1 MAARGVEGMMHSN
14 GQLEQRAVGTTT
26 TRRRTRTK
34 TRTFFGRRMRKSLG
48 RISATSSSSVSSP
61 SFSERDRVLVVEQL
75 KPAETLAATS
85 GQRAEN
91 CIVQAPSSHLDAP
104 PRPPPL
110 AVASSM
116 SLSITDPQIVSTILQ
131 AFALFAFG
139 GFLSLSETA
148 LTTLWPWKI
157 KELANEEGPSSP
169 FYAVQQN
176 VTRFLTT
183 ILIGSTVS
191 SILATAMMTE
201 AIVKVYGEKAIGL
214 ATIAMSAFVLL
225 FCEIAPK
232 SIAVQHALVVGR
244 LVVTPIR
251 MMSTILYPLGR
262 ICTAIVDFGFHLF
275 RIQTSAEPFVS
286 ENELKLVLSGA
297 MESNSIEASEQS
309 MIRNVLDLSNTPA
322 REVMTPLVQICGIE
336 SKATLENLK
345 QLWREEKY
353 TRVIVFDERVDNV
366 VGIVNVLSIIE
377 SEDSKLDD
385 TIETIMD
392 KNVYFIPESMPVEKL
407 LSEMLRRKYHIAVV
421 VNEHGGTIGLVSL
434 EDCIEEI
441 VGEIYDEHDDDEWG
455 ENKADREDEFEEN
468 DARGK
473 TLPRFVNEVVEEE
486 VNGKDVIV
494 DINVGGTNSGSS
506 SSSDNNYNN
515 NNNKNK
521 NNNSGDSGTGRAYEV
536 GAKADIEELAEYLEI
551 DIPKSPLYETAGGWV
566 CDIFARIPKEGE
578 TFSVSYPVVQGA
590 SVSTLALASSSSSSS
605 SKLYVDYTDDS
616 EEIDGFE
623 ENADHKKS
631 DFDLD
636 DDYTSSS
643 SSSSSSSSN
652 GGVPELVLR
661 VAIVEADERRVSS
674 IKISI
679 GDENK
684 KQEKR
689 EASKGI
695 NGSSN
700 DRRGMNGIST
710 STKRQEPVS
719 S

>member
-1 MAARGVEGMMHSN
+1 
-14 GQLEQRAVGTTT
+14 
-26 TRRRTRTK
+26 
-34 TRTFFGRRMRKSLG
+34 
-48 RISATSSSSVSSP
+48 
-61 SFSERDRVLVVEQL
+61 
-75 KPAETLAATS
+75 
-85 GQRAEN
+85 
-91 CIVQAPSSHLDAP
+91 VQ
-104 PRPPPL
+104 
-110 AVASSM
+110 
-116 SLSITDPQIVSTILQ
+116 TILQ

-232 SIAVQHALVVGR
+232 SIAVQHALAVGR

-251 MMSTILYPLGR
+251 LMSTILYPVGR
-262 ICTAIVDFGFHLF
+262 ICTAIVDFGFHLL

-366 VGIVNVLSIIE
+366 VGIVNVLSMME
-377 SEDSKLDD
+377 KDDSKLDD

-407 LSEMLRRKYHIAVV
+407 LSEMLRRKIHIAVV
-421 VNEHGGTIGLVSL
+421 VNEHGGTIGLVTL

-441 VGEIYDEHDDDEWG
+441 VGEIYDENDDDEWG
-455 ENKADREDEFEEN
+455 ENKSDREDEFVEN

-473 TLPRFVNEVVEEE
+473 TLPRFVYEVVEEE
-486 VNGKDVIV
+486 VNGKDV
-494 DINVGGTNSGSS
+494 DINGGVKNSNSS
-506 SSSDNNYNN
+506 SNSDNN
-515 NNNKNK
+515 
-521 NNNSGDSGTGRAYEV
+521 SGGGDSSTGISGRVYEV
-536 GAKADIEELAEYLEI
+536 DAKADIEELAEYLEI

-578 TFSVSYPVVQGA
+578 TFSVSYPVLQDA
-590 SVSTLALASSSSSSS
+590 SASTLALASSSSSNI
-605 SKLYVDYTDDS
+605 SKLYVDDL

-636 DDYTSSS
+636 DDYTSGSS

-652 GGVPELVLR
+652 GGIPELVLR

-679 GDENK
+679 GEESK

-689 EASKGI
+689 EGRT

-700 DRRGMNGIST
+700 DRRGMNGVSS
-710 STKRQEPVS
+710 STKQHQPVS
-719 S
+719 

>member
-14 GQLEQRAVGTTT
+14 RQLEQRAVGTTT
-26 TRRRTRTK
+26 TRRRTKTK

-110 AVASSM
+110 VVASST

-515 NNNKNK
+515 NNN
-521 NNNSGDSGTGRAYEV
+521 SGDSGTGRAYEV

-623 ENADHKKS
+623 GNADHKKS

-636 DDYTSSS
+636 DDYTSS

-700 DRRGMNGIST
+700 DRRGMSGIST

>member
-26 TRRRTRTK
+26 TRRRRRTR

-110 AVASSM
+110 AVASST

-385 TIETIMD
+385 AIETIMD

-407 LSEMLRRKYHIAVV
+407 LSEMLKRKYHIAVV

-515 NNNKNK
+515 NNN

-643 SSSSSSSSN
+643 SSSSSSSN

>member
-14 GQLEQRAVGTTT
+14 RQLEQRAVGTTT

-110 AVASSM
+110 VVASST

-515 NNNKNK
+515 NNN
-521 NNNSGDSGTGRAYEV
+521 SGDSGTGRAYEV

-643 SSSSSSSSN
+643 SSSSSSSN

-700 DRRGMNGIST
+700 DRRGMSGIST

>member
-26 TRRRTRTK
+26 TRRRTRAK

-110 AVASSM
+110 VVASST

-244 LVVTPIR
+244 LVVMPIR

-345 QLWREEKY
+345 QLWRKEKY

-515 NNNKNK
+515 NNN
-521 NNNSGDSGTGRAYEV
+521 SGDSGTGRAYEV

-643 SSSSSSSSN
+643 SSSSSSSN

-700 DRRGMNGIST
+700 DRRGMSGIST

>member
-1 MAARGVEGMMHSN
+1 
-14 GQLEQRAVGTTT
+14 
-26 TRRRTRTK
+26 
-34 TRTFFGRRMRKSLG
+34 
-48 RISATSSSSVSSP
+48 
-61 SFSERDRVLVVEQL
+61 
-75 KPAETLAATS
+75 
-85 GQRAEN
+85 
-91 CIVQAPSSHLDAP
+91 VQ
-104 PRPPPL
+104 
-110 AVASSM
+110 
-116 SLSITDPQIVSTILQ
+116 TILQ

-232 SIAVQHALVVGR
+232 SIAVQHALAVGR

-251 MMSTILYPLGR
+251 LMSTILYPVGR
-262 ICTAIVDFGFHLF
+262 ICTAIVDFGFHLL

-366 VGIVNVLSIIE
+366 VGIVNVLSMME
-377 SEDSKLDD
+377 RDDSKLDD

-407 LSEMLRRKYHIAVV
+407 LSEMLRRKIHIAVV
-421 VNEHGGTIGLVSL
+421 VNEHGGTIGLVTL

-441 VGEIYDEHDDDEWG
+441 VGEIYDENDDDEWG
-455 ENKADREDEFEEN
+455 ENKSDREDEFVEN

-473 TLPRFVNEVVEEE
+473 TLPRFVYEVVEEE
-486 VNGKDVIV
+486 VNGKDV
-494 DINVGGTNSGSS
+494 DINGGVKNSNSS
-506 SSSDNNYNN
+506 SNSDNN
-515 NNNKNK
+515 
-521 NNNSGDSGTGRAYEV
+521 SGGGDSSTGISGRVYEV
-536 GAKADIEELAEYLEI
+536 DAKADIEELAEYLEI

-578 TFSVSYPVVQGA
+578 TFSVSYPVLQDA
-590 SVSTLALASSSSSSS
+590 SASTLALASSSSSNI
-605 SKLYVDYTDDS
+605 SKLYVDDL

-636 DDYTSSS
+636 DDYTSGSS

-652 GGVPELVLR
+652 GGIPELVLR

-679 GDENK
+679 GEESK

-689 EASKGI
+689 EGRT

-700 DRRGMNGIST
+700 DRRGMNGVSS
-710 STKRQEPVS
+710 STKQHQPVS
-719 S
+719 

>member
-110 AVASSM
+110 AVASST

-515 NNNKNK
+515 NNN
-521 NNNSGDSGTGRAYEV
+521 SGDSGTGRAYEV

-605 SKLYVDYTDDS
+605 SSKLYVDYTDDS

-636 DDYTSSS
+636 DDYTSS

>member
-110 AVASSM
+110 VVASST

-515 NNNKNK
+515 NNN
-521 NNNSGDSGTGRAYEV
+521 SGDSGTGRAYEV

-643 SSSSSSSSN
+643 SSSSSSSN

>member
-14 GQLEQRAVGTTT
+14 GQLEQRAVGTTR
-26 TRRRTRTK
+26 TRRRTR

-110 AVASSM
+110 AVASST

-244 LVVTPIR
+244 LVVMPIR

-515 NNNKNK
+515 NNN
-521 NNNSGDSGTGRAYEV
+521 SGDSGTGRAYEV

-643 SSSSSSSSN
+643 SSSSSSSN

>member
-1 MAARGVEGMMHSN
+1 
-14 GQLEQRAVGTTT
+14 
-26 TRRRTRTK
+26 
-34 TRTFFGRRMRKSLG
+34 
-48 RISATSSSSVSSP
+48 
-61 SFSERDRVLVVEQL
+61 VVEQL

-110 AVASSM
+110 VVASST

-515 NNNKNK
+515 NNN
-521 NNNSGDSGTGRAYEV
+521 SGDSGTGRAYEV

-643 SSSSSSSSN
+643 SSSSSSSN

-700 DRRGMNGIST
+700 DRRGMSGIST

>member
-110 AVASSM
+110 AVASST

-515 NNNKNK
+515 NNN
-521 NNNSGDSGTGRAYEV
+521 SGDSGTGRAYEV

-643 SSSSSSSSN
+643 SSSSSSSN

-700 DRRGMNGIST
+700 DRRGMSGIST

>member
-26 TRRRTRTK
+26 TRTRTRTR
-34 TRTFFGRRMRKSLG
+34 TRTFLGRRMRESLG
-48 RISATSSSSVSSP
+48 RISATSSSSVPSP

-515 NNNKNK
+515 NNN
-521 NNNSGDSGTGRAYEV
+521 SGDSGTGRAYEV

-643 SSSSSSSSN
+643 SSSSSSSN

-700 DRRGMNGIST
+700 DRRGMSGIST

>member
-110 AVASSM
+110 AVASST

-515 NNNKNK
+515 NNN

-643 SSSSSSSSN
+643 SSSSSSSN

-700 DRRGMNGIST
+700 DRRGMSGIST

>member
-1 MAARGVEGMMHSN
+1 M
-14 GQLEQRAVGTTT
+14 Q
-26 TRRRTRTK
+26 
-34 TRTFFGRRMRKSLG
+34 
-48 RISATSSSSVSSP
+48 
-61 SFSERDRVLVVEQL
+61 
-75 KPAETLAATS
+75 
-85 GQRAEN
+85 
-91 CIVQAPSSHLDAP
+91 
-104 PRPPPL
+104 
-110 AVASSM
+110 
-116 SLSITDPQIVSTILQ
+116 TILQ

-232 SIAVQHALVVGR
+232 SIAVQHALAVGR

-251 MMSTILYPLGR
+251 LMSTILYPLGK
-262 ICTAIVDFGFHLF
+262 ICTAIVDFGFHLL

-366 VGIVNVLSIIE
+366 VGIVNVLSMME
-377 SEDSKLDD
+377 RDDSKLDD

-407 LSEMLRRKYHIAVV
+407 LSEMLRRKIHIAVV
-421 VNEHGGTIGLVSL
+421 VNEHGGTIGLVTL

-441 VGEIYDEHDDDEWG
+441 VGEIYDENDDDGWG
-455 ENKADREDEFEEN
+455 ENKSDREDEFVEN

-473 TLPRFVNEVVEEE
+473 TLPRFVYEVVEEE
-486 VNGKDVIV
+486 VNGKVV
-494 DINVGGTNSGSS
+494 DINDGVKNSNSS
-506 SSSDNNYNN
+506 SNSDNN
-515 NNNKNK
+515 
-521 NNNSGDSGTGRAYEV
+521 SGGGDSSTGISGRVYEV
-536 GAKADIEELAEYLEI
+536 DAKADIEELAEYLEI

-578 TFSVSYPVVQGA
+578 TFSVSYPVLQDA
-590 SVSTLALASSSSSSS
+590 SASTLALASSSSSNI
-605 SKLYVDYTDDS
+605 SKLYVDDL
-616 EEIDGFE
+616 EETDGFE

-636 DDYTSSS
+636 DDYTSGSS
-643 SSSSSSSSN
+643 SSSSSSSSS
-652 GGVPELVLR
+652 GGIPELVLR

-679 GDENK
+679 GEESK

-689 EASKGI
+689 EGRT

-700 DRRGMNGIST
+700 DRRGMNGVSSST
-710 STKRQEPVS
+710 EQQRQQPVS
-719 S
+719 

>member
-1 MAARGVEGMMHSN
+1 
-14 GQLEQRAVGTTT
+14 
-26 TRRRTRTK
+26 
-34 TRTFFGRRMRKSLG
+34 MRKSLG

-110 AVASSM
+110 AVASST

-515 NNNKNK
+515 NNN
-521 NNNSGDSGTGRAYEV
+521 SGDSGTGRAYEV

-643 SSSSSSSSN
+643 SSSSSSSN

>member
-1 MAARGVEGMMHSN
+1 
-14 GQLEQRAVGTTT
+14 
-26 TRRRTRTK
+26 
-34 TRTFFGRRMRKSLG
+34 
-48 RISATSSSSVSSP
+48 
-61 SFSERDRVLVVEQL
+61 
-75 KPAETLAATS
+75 
-85 GQRAEN
+85 
-91 CIVQAPSSHLDAP
+91 
-104 PRPPPL
+104 
-110 AVASSM
+110 
-116 SLSITDPQIVSTILQ
+116 VSTILQ

-515 NNNKNK
+515 NNNNNN

-643 SSSSSSSSN
+643 SSSSSSSN

-700 DRRGMNGIST
+700 DRRGMSGIST

>member
-1 MAARGVEGMMHSN
+1 MAARGVEGIMHSN

-26 TRRRTRTK
+26 TRTRTRTR
-34 TRTFFGRRMRKSLG
+34 TRTFLGRRMRESLG
-48 RISATSSSSVSSP
+48 RISATSSSSVPSP

-110 AVASSM
+110 AVASST

-407 LSEMLRRKYHIAVV
+407 LNEMLKRKYHIAVV

-515 NNNKNK
+515 NNN
-521 NNNSGDSGTGRAYEV
+521 SGDSGTGRAYEV

-605 SKLYVDYTDDS
+605 SSKLYVDYTDDS

-636 DDYTSSS
+636 DDYTSS

>member
-34 TRTFFGRRMRKSLG
+34 TKTFFGRRMRKSLG

-110 AVASSM
+110 VVASST

-515 NNNKNK
+515 NNN
-521 NNNSGDSGTGRAYEV
+521 SGDSGTGRAYEV

-623 ENADHKKS
+623 GNADHKKS

-636 DDYTSSS
+636 DDYTSS

-700 DRRGMNGIST
+700 DRRGMSGIST

>member
-26 TRRRTRTK
+26 TRTRTRTR
-34 TRTFFGRRMRKSLG
+34 TRTFLGRRMRESLG
-48 RISATSSSSVSSP
+48 RISATSSSSVPSP

-110 AVASSM
+110 AVASST

-345 QLWREEKY
+345 QLWRKEKY

-407 LSEMLRRKYHIAVV
+407 LNEMLKRKYHIAVV

-515 NNNKNK
+515 NNN
-521 NNNSGDSGTGRAYEV
+521 SGDSGTGRAYEV

-605 SKLYVDYTDDS
+605 SSKLYVDYTDDS

-636 DDYTSSS
+636 DDYTSS

>member
-1 MAARGVEGMMHSN
+1 
-14 GQLEQRAVGTTT
+14 
-26 TRRRTRTK
+26 
-34 TRTFFGRRMRKSLG
+34 
-48 RISATSSSSVSSP
+48 
-61 SFSERDRVLVVEQL
+61 VEQL

-110 AVASSM
+110 AVASST

-377 SEDSKLDD
+377 REDSKLDD

-515 NNNKNK
+515 NNN
-521 NNNSGDSGTGRAYEV
+521 SGDSGTGRAYEV

-643 SSSSSSSSN
+643 SSSSSSSN

-700 DRRGMNGIST
+700 DRRGMSGIST

>member
-1 MAARGVEGMMHSN
+1 V
-14 GQLEQRAVGTTT
+14 
-26 TRRRTRTK
+26 
-34 TRTFFGRRMRKSLG
+34 
-48 RISATSSSSVSSP
+48 
-61 SFSERDRVLVVEQL
+61 
-75 KPAETLAATS
+75 
-85 GQRAEN
+85 
-91 CIVQAPSSHLDAP
+91 
-104 PRPPPL
+104 
-110 AVASSM
+110 VASST

-515 NNNKNK
+515 NNN
-521 NNNSGDSGTGRAYEV
+521 SGDSGTGRAYEV

-643 SSSSSSSSN
+643 SSSSSSSN

-700 DRRGMNGIST
+700 DRRGMSGIST

>member
-26 TRRRTRTK
+26 TRRRTRTR

-110 AVASSM
+110 VVASST

-515 NNNKNK
+515 NNN
-521 NNNSGDSGTGRAYEV
+521 SGDSGTGRAYEV

-623 ENADHKKS
+623 GNADHKKS

-636 DDYTSSS
+636 DDYTSS

-700 DRRGMNGIST
+700 DRRGMSGIST

>member
-110 AVASSM
+110 VVASST

-515 NNNKNK
+515 NNN
-521 NNNSGDSGTGRAYEV
+521 SGDSGTGRAYEV

-605 SKLYVDYTDDS
+605 SSKLYVDYTDDS

-623 ENADHKKS
+623 GNADHKKS

-636 DDYTSSS
+636 DDYTSS

-700 DRRGMNGIST
+700 DRRGMSGIST

>member
-110 AVASSM
+110 AVASST

-244 LVVTPIR
+244 LVVMPIR

-515 NNNKNK
+515 NNN
-521 NNNSGDSGTGRAYEV
+521 SGDSGTGRAYEV

-643 SSSSSSSSN
+643 SSSSSSSN

-700 DRRGMNGIST
+700 DRRGMSGIST

>member
-110 AVASSM
+110 AVASST

-407 LSEMLRRKYHIAVV
+407 LSEMLKRKYHIAVV

-515 NNNKNK
+515 

-643 SSSSSSSSN
+643 SSSSSSSSLSSN

>member
-26 TRRRTRTK
+26 TRRKTRTK

-110 AVASSM
+110 VVASST

-515 NNNKNK
+515 NNN
-521 NNNSGDSGTGRAYEV
+521 SGDSGTGRAYEV

-643 SSSSSSSSN
+643 SSSSSSSN

-700 DRRGMNGIST
+700 DRRGMSGIST

>member
-110 AVASSM
+110 VVASST

-515 NNNKNK
+515 NNN
-521 NNNSGDSGTGRAYEV
+521 SGDSGTGRAYEV

-605 SKLYVDYTDDS
+605 SSKLYVDYTDDS

-636 DDYTSSS
+636 DDYTSS

>member
-14 GQLEQRAVGTTT
+14 GQLEQRAVGTTR
-26 TRRRTRTK
+26 TRRRTRRK

-110 AVASSM
+110 AVASST

-244 LVVTPIR
+244 LVVMPIR

-345 QLWREEKY
+345 QLWRKEKY

-515 NNNKNK
+515 NNN
-521 NNNSGDSGTGRAYEV
+521 SGDSGTGRAYEV

-643 SSSSSSSSN
+643 SSSSSSSN

>member
-110 AVASSM
+110 VVASST

-169 FYAVQQN
+169 CYAVQQN

-407 LSEMLRRKYHIAVV
+407 L
-421 VNEHGGTIGLVSL
+421 GGTIGLVSL

-515 NNNKNK
+515 NNN

-623 ENADHKKS
+623 GNADHKKS

-636 DDYTSSS
+636 DDYTSS

-700 DRRGMNGIST
+700 DRRGMSGIST

>member
-110 AVASSM
+110 VVASST

-515 NNNKNK
+515 NNN

-643 SSSSSSSSN
+643 SSSSSSSN

-700 DRRGMNGIST
+700 DRRGMSGIST

>member
-110 AVASSM
+110 VVASST

-455 ENKADREDEFEEN
+455 ENKADREDDFEEN

-515 NNNKNK
+515 

-643 SSSSSSSSN
+643 SSSSSSSN

-700 DRRGMNGIST
+700 DRRGMSGIST

>member
-110 AVASSM
+110 AVASST

-385 TIETIMD
+385 TIETIME

-506 SSSDNNYNN
+506 SSSDNNYN
-515 NNNKNK
+515 

-643 SSSSSSSSN
+643 SSSSSSSN

>member
-110 AVASSM
+110 VVASST

-515 NNNKNK
+515 NNN
-521 NNNSGDSGTGRAYEV
+521 SGDSGTGRAYEV

-643 SSSSSSSSN
+643 SSSSSSSN

-700 DRRGMNGIST
+700 DRRGMSGIST
-710 STKRQEPVS
+710 STERQEPVS

>member
-1 MAARGVEGMMHSN
+1 
-14 GQLEQRAVGTTT
+14 
-26 TRRRTRTK
+26 
-34 TRTFFGRRMRKSLG
+34 
-48 RISATSSSSVSSP
+48 
-61 SFSERDRVLVVEQL
+61 VLVVEQL

-110 AVASSM
+110 AVASST

-515 NNNKNK
+515 NNN
-521 NNNSGDSGTGRAYEV
+521 SGDSGTGRAYEV

-605 SKLYVDYTDDS
+605 KLYVDYTDDS

-636 DDYTSSS
+636 DDYTSS

>member
-26 TRRRTRTK
+26 TRRRTRTR

-110 AVASSM
+110 AVASST

-385 TIETIMD
+385 AIETIMD

-407 LSEMLRRKYHIAVV
+407 LSEMLKRKYHIAVV

-515 NNNKNK
+515 

-643 SSSSSSSSN
+643 SSSSSSSN

-700 DRRGMNGIST
+700 DRRGMSGIST

>member
-1 MAARGVEGMMHSN
+1 M
-14 GQLEQRAVGTTT
+14 TTT
-26 TRRRTRTK
+26 TLTLSSSLLRCFYGDNDFNGGNKGRRLSVVGRATTITVGKRIGGEGEGQRRRLARVA
-34 TRTFFGRRMRKSLG
+34 
-48 RISATSSSSVSSP
+48 ATTMSSSSSSP
-61 SFSERDRVLVVEQL
+61 SPSSSYPSALEKL
-75 KPAETLAATS
+75 KPPETLTATDFV
-85 GQRAEN
+85 
-91 CIVQAPSSHLDAP
+91 VQVPSSRPAEAML
-104 PRPPPL
+104 PPPPPTTTT
-110 AVASSM
+110 VVSS
-116 SLSITDPQIVSTILQ
+116 SISDPQVVQTILQ
-131 AFALFAFG
+131 ALALFAFG

-157 KELANEEGPSSP
+157 KELANEEGPTSP

-232 SIAVQHALVVGR
+232 SIAVQHALAVGR

-251 MMSTILYPLGR
+251 LMSTILYPLGR
-262 ICTAIVDFGFHLF
+262 ICTAIVDFGFHLL

-345 QLWREEKY
+345 ELWREEKY

-366 VGIVNVLSIIE
+366 VGVVNVLSMME
-377 SEDSKLDD
+377 RDDSKSDD

-407 LSEMLRRKYHIAVV
+407 LSEMLRRKIHIAVV
-421 VNEHGGTIGLVSL
+421 VNEHGGTIGLVTL

-441 VGEIYDEHDDDEWG
+441 VGEIYDENDDDEWG
-455 ENKADREDEFEEN
+455 ENKSDREDEFVEN

-473 TLPRFVNEVVEEE
+473 TLPRFVYEVVEEE
-486 VNGKDVIV
+486 VNGKDV
-494 DINVGGTNSGSS
+494 DINGGVKNSNSS
-506 SSSDNNYNN
+506 SNSDNN
-515 NNNKNK
+515 
-521 NNNSGDSGTGRAYEV
+521 SGGGDSSTGISGRVYEV
-536 GAKADIEELAEYLEI
+536 DAKADIEELAEYLEI

-578 TFSVSYPVVQGA
+578 TFSVSYPVLQDA
-590 SVSTLALASSSSSSS
+590 SASTLALASSSSSNI
-605 SKLYVDYTDDS
+605 SKLYVDDL

-636 DDYTSSS
+636 DDYTSGSS

-652 GGVPELVLR
+652 GGIPELVLR

-679 GDENK
+679 GEESK

-689 EASKGI
+689 EGKI
-695 NGSSN
+695 NGSTN
-700 DRRGMNGIST
+700 DRRGMNGVSS
-710 STKRQEPVS
+710 STKQHQPVS
-719 S
+719 

>member
-14 GQLEQRAVGTTT
+14 GQLEQRAVGTTR

-110 AVASSM
+110 VVASST

-515 NNNKNK
+515 NNN
-521 NNNSGDSGTGRAYEV
+521 SGDSGTGRAYEV

-643 SSSSSSSSN
+643 SSSSSSSN